1 MVVASAPACLVH
13 TVPECGSGW
22 PGQKA
27 RWALI
32 KDRAGTPSR
41 SLLRSSSAQCFVLWL
56 EALHF
61 QRKEDLE
68 TSRRRRSRLWS
79 HSGFTSHTG
88 TSGVRDLFSSQV
100 RRMWLGT
107 KEESQARRSLG
118 LEMSLWRR
126 LWPSSPEAAA
136 NRTPEPSVTIIS
148 GSLLIRIWGGLIKYR
163 PGSAGL
169 SHF

>member
-1 MVVASAPACLVH
+1 MNFEDISLYSCKQSKCPSPPFSLIHTGHELLLLPSISDKGCSACAQFSLVLRNAMVAASAPACLVH

-68 TSRRRRSRLWS
+68 TSRRRRSRL
-79 HSGFTSHTG
+79 
-88 TSGVRDLFSSQV
+88 
-100 RRMWLGT
+100 
-107 KEESQARRSLG
+107 
-118 LEMSLWRR
+118 
-126 LWPSSPEAAA
+126 
-136 NRTPEPSVTIIS
+136 
-148 GSLLIRIWGGLIKYR
+148 
-163 PGSAGL
+163 
-169 SHF
+169 